1 MGLTGAQYNVS
12 IPSYFLENYFVDLMT
27 NLKTQTIQ
35 RIDTKVEF
43 WKMVKFTT
51 MRRIAVVEVPSV
63 RF

>member
-27 NLKTQTIQ
+27 NPKNTIQ

-43 WKMVKFTT
+43 
-51 MRRIAVVEVPSV
+51 
-63 RF
+63 